1 MKLKKKNRRNFRAQ
15 GVLEYII
22 LIGIIVVALIAMT
35 QAIKRGAQ
43 SIIKEGADQLAAQ
56 QNADQSFGNTTGHL
70 DGQNTVSSDDRQ
82 KQIIERVG
90 IINYV
95 QDDASFTF
103 MNSSTNMG
111 FTEGQ

>member
-1 MKLKKKNRRNFRAQ
+1 MKLKNKKRKNLHAQ
-15 GVLEYII
+15 GVLEYIM
-22 LIGIIVVALIAMT
+22 LVGIIVVALISMT

-56 QNADQSFGNTTGHL
+56 QNADQSFSNTTGYL
-70 DGQNTVSSDDRQ
+70 DSQNTISADDRQ

-95 QDDASFTF
+95 QDDATQMI

-111 FTEGQ
+111 FAQEQ

>member
-1 MKLKKKNRRNFRAQ
+1 MKLKNKKRRNLHAQ
-15 GVLEYII
+15 GVLEYIM

-56 QNADQSFGNTTGHL
+56 QNADQSFSNKTGYL
-70 DGQNTVSSDDRQ
+70 DSQNTASADDRQ

-95 QDDASFTF
+95 QDDASLGF

-111 FTEGQ
+111 FTQEQ

>member
-1 MKLKKKNRRNFRAQ
+1 MKLKNKKRRNLHAQ
-15 GVLEYII
+15 GVLEYIM

-56 QNADQSFGNTTGHL
+56 QNADQSFSNKTGYL
-70 DGQNTVSSDDRQ
+70 DSQNTASADDRQ

-95 QDDASFTF
+95 QDDASSVF

-111 FTEGQ
+111 FTQEQ

>member
-1 MKLKKKNRRNFRAQ
+1 MKLKNKNRRNLHAQ

-22 LIGIIVVALIAMT
+22 LTGIIVVALIAMT

-56 QNADQSFGNTTGHL
+56 QNADQSFSNTTGYL
-70 DGQNTVSSDDRQ
+70 DSQNTVSSDDRQ
-82 KQIIERVG
+82 KQIVERVG

-95 QDDASFTF
+95 QDDASYSL

-111 FTEGQ
+111 FTQEQ

>member
-22 LIGIIVVALIAMT
+22 LVGIIVVALIAMT

-56 QNADQSFGNTTGHL
+56 QNADQSFSNTTGYL
-70 DGQNTVSSDDRQ
+70 DSQNTVVADDRQ
-82 KQIIERVG
+82 KQVVERVG

-95 QDDASFTF
+95 QDDASYSL

-111 FTEGQ
+111 FSQE